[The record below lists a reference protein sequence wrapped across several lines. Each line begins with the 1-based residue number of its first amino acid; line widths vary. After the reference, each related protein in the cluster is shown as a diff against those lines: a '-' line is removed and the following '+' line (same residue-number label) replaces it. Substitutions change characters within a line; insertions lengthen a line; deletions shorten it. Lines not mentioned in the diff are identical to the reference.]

1 MYFKN
6 TIFKIAIKGL
16 DDIDLKLLFWVK
28 IIKKDLIMLVRLSII
43 FNALN
48 VKNYFNI
55 NNNNILINS
64 KKKKRDVFIK
74 KMFTINN
81 IHIKNT
87 LKKKKN

>member
-64 KKKKRDVFIK
+64 KKKKKRRFY
-74 KMFTINN
+74 
-81 IHIKNT
+81 
-87 LKKKKN
+87 

>member
-43 FNALN
+43 FNVLN

-55 NNNNILINS
+55 NNNKILINS
-64 KKKKRDVFIK
+64 KKKKERRFY
-74 KMFTINN
+74 
-81 IHIKNT
+81 
-87 LKKKKN
+87 